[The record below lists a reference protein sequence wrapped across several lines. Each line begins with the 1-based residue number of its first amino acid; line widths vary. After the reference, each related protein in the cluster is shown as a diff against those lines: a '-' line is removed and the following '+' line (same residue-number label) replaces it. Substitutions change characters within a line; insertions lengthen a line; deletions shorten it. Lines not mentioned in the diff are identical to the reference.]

1 MLLKFT
7 PCLLPY
13 LGERAEESEPGTFS
27 RKRNSKEE
35 LKNKHLLRFASSA
48 SAAVSTSYPKAPA
61 PGRSVCVNRR
71 PETRRTPP
79 GGGEGTGSNPEW
91 RGGAPRGT
99 GRPGGNNGKIY
110 GKPKFI
116 SNPKRGSFSNPDT
129 NIEKQLA
136 IIQRRNG
143 IVPFM

>member
-35 LKNKHLLRFASSA
+35 LNIYLGSHRRRLPRF
-48 SAAVSTSYPKAPA
+48 STSYPKAPA